1 MIFELSQEFYFEAAH
16 TLEREI
22 ESESSR
28 RIHGHTYHV
37 QITIRGLPDEV
48 TGMVMDLGHF
58 RAAAHA
64 CRDMLDHMFLDDIE
78 GLGPPTLENLCRFIA
93 ARLTPVLPTLQ
104 AVTVFRRVTGD
115 SCTLRTK

>member
-1 MIFELSQEFYFEAAH
+1 VIFELSQEFFFEAAH

-37 QITIRGLPDEV
+37 QITIRGLPDQV

-58 RAAAHA
+58 RAAALG
-64 CRDMLDHMFLDDIE
+64 CRDMLDHRFLDDVE

-93 ARLTPVLPTLQ
+93 ASLRPLLPTLH
-104 AVTVFRRVTGD
+104 AVTVFRRASGD
-115 SCTLRTK
+115 SCTLRAN